1 MAKKTIGRAEILRLL
16 VAALLL
22 VSIFFSLAP
31 HGHSCLENDCAL
43 CLLREVYKSVLCTV
57 SLLAVL
63 PVLWALYS
71 GAEAVFTPW
80 GQDTL
85 VQLKVKLSD

>member
-1 MAKKTIGRAEILRLL
+1 MARKTVSSARFFRGLFA
-16 VAALLL
+16 VLLL
-22 VSIFFSLAP
+22 VSIFFLLIP
-31 HGHSCLENDCAL
+31 HGHSCQENDCAL

-57 SLLAVL
+57 GLLAVL